1 MEFIQ
6 SLSIVLVFAFF
17 AGAVPAV
24 AAEPS
29 ADEMMREAQKL
40 NMSVPEKGNS
50 PLGTQESMAEMVDWL
65 MECSRAL
72 IGFFND
78 TMRMLGLSDT
88 SYVSDMND
96 AFDVVMKETPTIRP
110 R

>member
-1 MEFIQ
+1 MKTIQ
-6 SLSIVLVFAFF
+6 LLSIVLVIAFF

-24 AAEPS
+24 AAGPS

-50 PLGTQESMAEMVDWL
+50 PLGTQESMAEMVNWL
-65 MECSRAL
+65 IGCSRAL
-72 IGFFND
+72 ITFFND
-78 TMRMLGLSDT
+78 TMHMLGLSDT

>member
-1 MEFIQ
+1 MKTIQ
-6 SLSIVLVFAFF
+6 LLSILLVLVFF
-17 AGAVPAV
+17 AGAVPAA

-29 ADEMMREAQKL
+29 ADDMMQEAQKL

-50 PLGTQESMAEMVDWL
+50 PLGSQESMAEMVDWL

-72 IGFFND
+72 ISFFND
-78 TMRMLGLSDT
+78 TMHMLGLSDT